1 MDEELKVYLEGME
14 QRAKQQSQALSTLVE
29 SVKESLERDIQGV
42 GDRVDRMSA
51 RLDKIA
57 AGSHYVTRLVEW
69 SEKQDRFQEDILKRV
84 AALEARFD
92 NR

>member
-1 MDEELKVYLEGME
+1 
-14 QRAKQQSQALSTLVE
+14 
-29 SVKESLERDIQGV
+29 
-42 GDRVDRMSA
+42 MSA

-84 AALEARFD
+84 AVIEARLD
-92 NR
+92 IR

>member
-1 MDEELKVYLEGME
+1 MDEELKQYLEGME
-14 QRAKQQSQALSTLVE
+14 KRILTLLE
-29 SVKESLERDIQGV
+29 GVKESLERDIQGV

-84 AALEARFD
+84 AALEARID
-92 NR
+92 KR

>member
-1 MDEELKVYLEGME
+1 MDEELKVYLQGME

-29 SVKESLERDIQGV
+29 NVKESLEREIKSV

-57 AGSHYVTRLVEW
+57 AGCTT
-69 SEKQDRFQEDILKRV
+69 
-84 AALEARFD
+84 
-92 NR
+92 

>member
-1 MDEELKVYLEGME
+1 MDEELKMYLEGME
-14 QRAKQQSQALSTLVE
+14 QRAKQQSHALSTLVE
-29 SVKESLERDIQGV
+29 NVKESLERDIQSV

-84 AALEARFD
+84 AALEARID

>member
-92 NR
+92 KR

>member
-1 MDEELKVYLEGME
+1 MDEELKAYLEGME
-14 QRAKQQSQALSTLVE
+14 QRAKQQSHALSTLIE
-29 SVKESLERDIQGV
+29 NVKESLERDIQSV

-84 AALEARFD
+84 AALEARID

>member
-1 MDEELKVYLEGME
+1 MDEELKVYLQGME
-14 QRAKQQSQALSTLVE
+14 QRAKQQSRTLSTLVE
-29 SVKESLERDIQGV
+29 NVKESLEREIKSV

-84 AALEARFD
+84 AALEARVD
-92 NR
+92 KL